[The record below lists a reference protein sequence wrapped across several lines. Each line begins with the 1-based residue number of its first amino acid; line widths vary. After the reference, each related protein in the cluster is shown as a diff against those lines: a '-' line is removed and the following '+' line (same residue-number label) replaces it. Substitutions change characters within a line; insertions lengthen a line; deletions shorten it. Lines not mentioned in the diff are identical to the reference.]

1 MTVSLG
7 MCRELAV
14 DIRNLAAKMKT
25 DWDLRA
31 QENARFYIASDD
43 WQNEEAF
50 RASGVR
56 DAALVIRGL
65 EGFLHPEMRVLEIG
79 CGIGRLLRVLAPRF
93 AELHGID
100 VSGEMIQRG
109 RDWLADCPN
118 VFLHE
123 TSGVDLGIFPTGA
136 FDFVYSC
143 ITFQHMP
150 VGVVASYCREV
161 RRVLT
166 PQGRFRF
173 QVLSFERADGLEC
186 EPSPEDT
193 FTLRSVSDT
202 DLDTMLHEARLEPFT
217 RYEIHAPDGY
227 VPGYRRIRQ
236 VWMTCEHRPRSWWR
250 PQRSTVEIERVFQEF
265 DPT

>member
-1 MTVSLG
+1 MYT
-7 MCRELAV
+7 ANPV
-14 DIRNLAAKMKT
+14 DIRNLAAKMKA
-25 DWDLRA
+25 DWNLRA
-31 QENARFYIASDD
+31 LENARFYIASDD

-56 DAALVIRGL
+56 DAALVVRGL

-79 CGIGRLLRVLAPRF
+79 CGIGRVLRVLAPRF

-118 VFLHE
+118 VSLHE
-123 TSGVDLGIFPTGA
+123 TSGVDLKMFTDGW
-136 FDFVYSC
+136 FDCVYSH

-150 VGVVASYCREV
+150 TSVVALYCQEV
-161 RRVLT
+161 RRVLAR
-166 PQGRFRF
+166 QGRFRF
-173 QVLSFERADGLEC
+173 QVLSFERVDGLQC

-193 FTLRSVSDT
+193 YTLRSVSDT
-202 DLDTMLHEARLEPFT
+202 DVDTMLHEARLEPLT

-236 VWMTCEHRPRSWWR
+236 VWITCGHRHRSRWHPR
-250 PQRSTVEIERVFQEF
+250 RSTVEIERVFQES